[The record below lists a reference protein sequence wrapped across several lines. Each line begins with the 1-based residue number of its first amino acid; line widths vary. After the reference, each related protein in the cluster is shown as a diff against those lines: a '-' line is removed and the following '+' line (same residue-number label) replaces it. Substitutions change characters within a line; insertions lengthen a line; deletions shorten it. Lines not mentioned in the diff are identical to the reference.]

1 MFLLNSWCYS
11 GFGYADLENRVPC
24 SPETVLRI
32 ASISKPLTSA
42 AAARLCEEGKLNLD
56 VPVQKYVPEFPQK
69 QFDGQDV
76 SHLEQN
82 DTVFSL
88 SVIILCRSFTC
99 SAHMHIV
106 CAVLSGRNNPS
117 YDSVPPEWYPSL

>member
-1 MFLLNSWCYS
+1 MMHLNSLYNS

-24 SPETVLRI
+24 RPETVMRI

-42 AAARLCEEGKLNLD
+42 AAARLCEEGKLDLD

-76 SHLEQN
+76 SNQK
-82 DTVFSL
+82 
-88 SVIILCRSFTC
+88 
-99 SAHMHIV
+99 
-106 CAVLSGRNNPS
+106 
-117 YDSVPPEWYPSL
+117 